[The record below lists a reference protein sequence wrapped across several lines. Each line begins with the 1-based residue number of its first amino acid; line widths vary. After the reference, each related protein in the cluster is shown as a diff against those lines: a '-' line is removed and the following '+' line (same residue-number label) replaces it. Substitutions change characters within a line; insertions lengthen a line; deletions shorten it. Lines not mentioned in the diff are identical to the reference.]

1 MAFRLRRCK
10 GPGGLPL
17 LEIPERGLV
26 AERLSPGEIREADFY
41 GLFRRV
47 SRKGARLLV
56 ACPKNKIKGGRCTV
70 PLRVLRIWHERSE
83 IPRLLR
89 ECKDGSLKERRL
101 KSIQTILRDIRERG
115 GPNLEGLF
123 PSVRS
128 LGTFIG
134 RTAIAFLIA
143 VFVVKIL
150 SPEH

>member
-1 MAFRLRRCK
+1 MAFKIRRCK

-17 LEIPERGLV
+17 LEIPDRGLV

-47 SRKGARLLV
+47 SRNGAKLLV
-56 ACPKNKIKGGRCTV
+56 ACPKDKIKRGRCAV
-70 PLRVLRIWHERSE
+70 PLRVLRVWHDRSE
-83 IPRLLR
+83 LPKLLR
-89 ECKDGSLKERRL
+89 ECKDGTLKARRL
-101 KSIQTILRDIRERG
+101 RSIETILKDIRERG

-123 PSVRS
+123 PSIKS

-134 RTAIAFLIA
+134 RIAIAFLIA